1 MSSIVRGSALY
12 GFDSFATEQGLHP
25 ERMLQEAGLPA
36 DALQRPDS
44 LIDYTQFITLLE
56 RCAARTGNP
65 LFGLGFGLH
74 QGVHIF
80 GNLIYVVQNAGTV
93 GDALLALKK
102 YFHTYN
108 QGSDIQLEIQGNSAR
123 LAYEVTIGDAASIR
137 QDAELAMGV
146 GQRLMQSLLGHRW
159 RPSALLVRH
168 SPIATA
174 SDYRRLL
181 GITPRFDSAHN
192 AWVFDAALLDVP
204 LRAADARLQ
213 QIIEQQVE
221 ELSQI
226 TLQELPAMVQRLLRD
241 MLPHGKT
248 SIEQVAERL
257 MISPRTLQRYLQEAN
272 TGFQELLDQTRQT
285 LSTRYLCDSSISMTQ
300 VAEMLGYAD
309 LSTFSR
315 AFSRWNGISPRK
327 WKQRYQQNRLANVD
341 VMPSPKPAH
350 APAQAS
356 AA

>member
-12 GFDSFATEQGLHP
+12 GFDSYATEQGLHHQQL
-25 ERMLQEAGLPA
+25 LQAAGFPA
-36 DALQRPDS
+36 DVLQRPDN
-44 LIDYTQFITLLE
+44 LISYAQFTHLLE
-56 RCAARTGNP
+56 LCAARSGNP
-65 LFGLGFGLH
+65 LFGLGLGLH

-93 GDALLALKK
+93 GEALLALKR

-108 QGSDIQLEIQGNSAR
+108 QGSDIKLEVQGNSAR
-123 LAYEVTIGDAASIR
+123 LSYEVTIGDAASVR
-137 QDAELAMGV
+137 QDVESAMGI
-146 GQRLMQSLLGHRW
+146 GQRLMQSLLGRRW
-159 RPSALLVRH
+159 RPTALLVRH
-168 SPIATA
+168 SPIATI

-181 GITPRFDSAHN
+181 GITPRFDSGHN

-226 TLQELPAMVQRLLRD
+226 SLQELPAMVQRLLRD
-241 MLPHGKT
+241 MLPYGKA
-248 SIEQVAERL
+248 SIEHVAEHL
-257 MISPRTLQRYLQEAN
+257 MISPRTLQRYLQEAD
-272 TGFQELLDQTRQT
+272 TGFQELLDQTRQS

-327 WKQRYQQNRLANVD
+327 WKQRYQQSKLANAQPV
-341 VMPSPKPAH
+341 STFATAPAL
-350 APAQAS
+350 AQAS